1 MSRLIE
7 LVKEGASIE
16 KVEAELYRPCFVGYI
31 DAQDKNGRT
40 ALMYAA
46 LRGDADMVRLLLR
59 FGADGYIR
67 STVDGATAYLCAI
80 QSEHTEVATILAN
93 YRSPQPQSAPLE
105 PAPKSNPTTEFISI
119 AERVIGDYYL
129 GLPTEA
135 TEENCES
142 IKWLTL
148 EVFKEL
154 FLKELKKDAT
164 AGIYVDFIPKW
175 VNFISHDL
183 DIAALRTLLMLGDGE
198 YLCMENGVAVSTGNE
213 NVWIYHAIAPKN
225 NCIELYHLIEGAW
238 EIDFKRVKELLI
250 AHYMDKFAINSFEQI
265 HISNEIQYER
275 YSISGFELSKE
286 IIKRVKEKY
295 NIELQE
301 KTDRYS
307 TSLINSNYIAPTKE
321 ESPAEPPTIQS
332 APKKGFFDFL
342 KRK

>member
-80 QSEHTEVATILAN
+80 ISEHTEVATILAN

-175 VNFISHDL
+175 V
-183 DIAALRTLLMLGDGE
+183 
-198 YLCMENGVAVSTGNE
+198 
-213 NVWIYHAIAPKN
+213 
-225 NCIELYHLIEGAW
+225 
-238 EIDFKRVKELLI
+238 
-250 AHYMDKFAINSFEQI
+250 KF
-265 HISNEIQYER
+265 
-275 YSISGFELSKE
+275 
-286 IIKRVKEKY
+286 
-295 NIELQE
+295 
-301 KTDRYS
+301 
-307 TSLINSNYIAPTKE
+307 SLP
-321 ESPAEPPTIQS
+321 
-332 APKKGFFDFL
+332 
-342 KRK
+342 

>member
-16 KVEAELYRPCFVGYI
+16 EVANILSHNCDFGYVDI
-31 DAQDKNGRT
+31 QDKDGRT

-46 LRGDADMVRLLLR
+46 LRGDADMVRLLLHT
-59 FGADGYIR
+59 GADCYIR

-80 QSEHTEVATILAN
+80 TSEHTKVATILAN
-93 YRSPQPQSAPLE
+93 YRSPQLKSPPLE
-105 PAPKSNPTTEFISI
+105 PTPKSNPTTEFISI
-119 AERVIGDYYL
+119 AERVIGDYYNR
-129 GLPTEA
+129 LPTEA

-154 FLKELKKDAT
+154 FLKELKKDTT
-164 AGIYVDFIPKW
+164 AGIYIDFIPKW

-183 DIAALRTLLMLGDGE
+183 DMAALRTLLMLGEGE
-198 YLCMENGVAVSTGNE
+198 YLCMEKGVAISTSNE
-213 NVWIYHAIAPKN
+213 NIWIYHAIATKN
-225 NCIELYHLIEGAW
+225 NCIELYHLIESAW
-238 EIDFKRVKELLI
+238 EIGFKKAKEFLI
-250 AHYMDKFAINSFEQI
+250 VHNTNKFAINSFEKI
-265 HISNEIQYER
+265 HVSDEIQYER
-275 YSISGFELSKE
+275 YSFSGFELAKE

-301 KTDRYS
+301 QTDHYS
-307 TSLINSNYIAPTKE
+307 VVLINPNYIATTKE
-321 ESPAEPPTIQS
+321 ESPAEPPLTQA

-342 KRK
+342 KR

>member
-1 MSRLIE
+1 
-7 LVKEGASIE
+7 
-16 KVEAELYRPCFVGYI
+16 
-31 DAQDKNGRT
+31 
-40 ALMYAA
+40 
-46 LRGDADMVRLLLR
+46 
-59 FGADGYIR
+59 
-67 STVDGATAYLCAI
+67 
-80 QSEHTEVATILAN
+80 
-93 YRSPQPQSAPLE
+93 
-105 PAPKSNPTTEFISI
+105 
-119 AERVIGDYYL
+119 
-129 GLPTEA
+129 
-135 TEENCES
+135 
-142 IKWLTL
+142 
-148 EVFKEL
+148 
-154 FLKELKKDAT
+154 
-164 AGIYVDFIPKW
+164 
-175 VNFISHDL
+175 
-183 DIAALRTLLMLGDGE
+183 MLGDGE